1 MSVLLLLHGTT
12 PEKAPIKPLRLLFFV
27 ACRTIRKHQCLNLP
41 YLAICQG
48 FKISI
53 SCASGQLNKEP
64 ATSSSINL
72 INKIKNA
79 V

>member
-1 MSVLLLLHGTT
+1 M
-12 PEKAPIKPLRLLFFV
+12 
-27 ACRTIRKHQCLNLP
+27 ACRTIRKHQCLNP
-41 YLAICQG
+41 PQLAICHG
-48 FKISI
+48 LKVSI